1 MYPLETVVLVGIV
14 LLLIGGLIGV
24 AIGRAWVSPSH
35 QKDLEHRLDDTE
47 KELKEYHQNVTSH
60 FAETAKKV
68 GELAQSYRELHEHL
82 AKGALELTNT
92 EIGRELIEAGGHTTA
107 AHLEQTHIEPPK
119 DWAPKSPGSH
129 GMLSEEFGLR
139 DQDAVNAS
147 KRASE
152 RSRS

>member
-14 LLLIGGLIGV
+14 FLLVGGLIGL
-24 AIGRAWVSPSH
+24 AIGRAWASPSH
-35 QKDLEHRLDDTE
+35 QKELEHRLNDTE

-60 FAETAKKV
+60 FSETAKKV

-92 EIGRELIEAGGHTTA
+92 EIGRELIEAGGHSTA
-107 AHLEQTHIEPPK
+107 ASIERTHIEPPK

-139 DQDAVNAS
+139 DQESADS
-147 KRASE
+147 RRPSD
-152 RSRS
+152 RSHS